1 MTGGFWEQLLGRRP
15 DSTVFFGGGVGGRES
30 LRERTSPLF
39 FSTFKTAKASLAVI
53 LLPGLFSQQDSMTVV
68 HNGEG
73 CDVFSICQ
81 GRSPSFTSLR
91 SLDWCLLTTV
101 SANTLSPYHSSHS
114 IKAKLY
120 ISALLL

>member
-1 MTGGFWEQLLGRRP
+1 MGRRS
-15 DSTVFFGGGVGGRES
+15 DGTVFFGGGVGGRES
-30 LRERTSPLF
+30 LRECTSPLP
-39 FSTFKTAKASLAVI
+39 FSSFKASLAVI